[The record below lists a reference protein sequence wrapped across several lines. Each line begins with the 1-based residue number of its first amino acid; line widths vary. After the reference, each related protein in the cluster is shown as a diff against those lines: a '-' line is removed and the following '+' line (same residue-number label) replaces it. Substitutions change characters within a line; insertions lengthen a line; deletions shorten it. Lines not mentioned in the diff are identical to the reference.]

1 MIIEWTSGAFQQL
14 RRYYDTGHIWTQSGG
29 ITALASGL
37 ISISFTE
44 AAPKITFSESMPG
57 IDFTAS
63 RPTITFEVG

>member
-37 ISISFTE
+37 VSIYFTE
-44 AAPKITFSESMPG
+44 AAPKITFSE
-57 IDFTAS
+57 
-63 RPTITFEVG
+63 